1 MNFVRQGAW
10 MVVCT
15 TVAGVFM
22 FGVHGLGLFFLSA
35 ASYGLFMVLLNLVNF
50 STILSPG
57 IQTVFAYET
66 AGAKDGDKEKTLS
79 ANVVGVLV
87 VLTGLWGLGA
97 GIVFFGETWIL
108 AKLKMTN
115 STALWVTLLVI
126 LPHLWLPVLMGV
138 LQGRQLFGWLGWAV
152 LCNGFGRFLT
162 IFCLF
167 AFLGANINWIMFG
180 PMIGVSGA
188 LVVSAFLCRDLLRM
202 GSERMAWRRWLWR
215 AVPFALG
222 PGVFQFMLTADAIV
236 ARASFDEVQ
245 SGHYAAA
252 TLVGR
257 GLVMFVGPLAGVM
270 FPRLVKETSGHTG
283 SKLVR
288 DTALATLAVVVVVSV
303 GSWIGYFALP
313 YLLEYSAS
321 VVWIPDSIHGAL
333 ASKRTELLWV
343 SGVVPLFLG
352 AMGPLA
358 VANVFISHLVALKE
372 FRKISCLILVIL
384 VYGIGLAMISF
395 SVNSLIFWVGLG
407 NLGLLL
413 GALGFSYRVQR
424 GVKNS

>member
-1 MNFVRQGAW
+1 
-10 MVVCT
+10 MVGCT
-15 TVAGVFM
+15 TLAGVFM
-22 FGVHGLGLFFLSA
+22 FGVHGLGLVFLNA

-66 AGAKDGDKEKTLS
+66 AGVKNLRAEKTLS
-79 ANVVGVLV
+79 ANIVGVLV
-87 VLTGLWGLGA
+87 VLTCLWGLGF
-97 GIVFFGETWIL
+97 GVVFIGESWIL
-108 AKLKMTN
+108 AKLKMT
-115 STALWVTLLVI
+115 SSRGLWVTLLVI

-152 LCNGFGRFLT
+152 LCNGAGRFLT

-167 AFLGANINWIMFG
+167 AFLGANINWIMLG
-180 PMIGVSGA
+180 PLIGVLGA
-188 LVVSAFLCRDLLRM
+188 LIVSGIICRDLLCL
-202 GSERMAWRRWLWR
+202 GSERIAWQRWFLR
-215 AVPFALG
+215 AIPFALG

-236 ARASFDEVQ
+236 ARANFEEIE

-270 FPRLVKETSGHTG
+270 FPRLVKERSGHTG

-288 DTALATLAVVVVVSV
+288 DTALATFGVVICVSLF
-303 GSWIGYFALP
+303 SWIACLLAPRLLDYASSATWLP
-313 YLLEYSAS
+313 AAVS
-321 VVWIPDSIHGAL
+321 GAL
-333 ASKRTELLWV
+333 ESKGPALLWV
-343 SGVVPLFLG
+343 AGVVPLFLI

-358 VANVFISHLVALKE
+358 IANVFVSHLVALKE
-372 FRKISCLILVIL
+372 FRKISCLIVVVLA
-384 VYGIGLAMISF
+384 YGIGLATISF
-395 SVNSLIFWVGLG
+395 SVNVLIFWVGLG

-413 GALGFSYRVQR
+413 GALGFSYRVQKSA
-424 GVKNS
+424 KNC